1 MTGRRRVPG
10 ATAIRPD
17 LLSLTRCGRLWSD
30 DGRWTY
36 EPDYVEPA
44 AVRRS
49 VLGDSGDDLLDA
61 GQGVEVTD
69 YARLLALREQA
80 LRTRV
85 MVLEDAIRQYLR
97 GWDRRSD
104 LELALGEQVDEEKYY
119 TNPRTEELRYWWK
132 YLDREPL
139 DEGIWMHDPTEVE
152 EEDEDEPDE

>member
-1 MTGRRRVPG
+1 
-10 ATAIRPD
+10 
-17 LLSLTRCGRLWSD
+17 
-30 DGRWTY
+30 
-36 EPDYVEPA
+36 
-44 AVRRS
+44 
-49 VLGDSGDDLLDA
+49 
-61 GQGVEVTD
+61 VTD
-69 YARLLALREQA
+69 YARLVALREQA

-104 LELALGEQVDEEKYY
+104 LELALGEQVDEDKYY

-152 EEDEDEPDE
+152 EDDEDE